1 MRKPFDLP
9 RSQRDLRVAATIVLF
24 FRVRR
29 KTITL
34 RCGQYLGSQ
43 HQKVKIVRAFILFL
57 PIRLDYLR
65 MSMQIPSIYPCE
77 VQVEV
82 LRSETRPY
90 GSESFMWKRLK
101 HKD

>member
-1 MRKPFDLP
+1 
-9 RSQRDLRVAATIVLF
+9 
-24 FRVRR
+24 
-29 KTITL
+29 
-34 RCGQYLGSQ
+34 
-43 HQKVKIVRAFILFL
+43 
-57 PIRLDYLR
+57 
-65 MSMQIPSIYPCE
+65 MQIPSIYPCE